1 MSDEEIKK
9 DAEEIAEEVETA
21 IIEAAETTT
30 EVEAQIIAIKAE
42 EAVQRAENAAATLEM
57 AATIQVANI
66 AQQAEQQVAEHVET
80 VEKIEGSLEW
90 AHEKINYL
98 ENSMSQLWS
107 KLDQWESHLQTPQL
121 LTDNQVPQTVE
132 IVEQPNAGEG
142 DQVEQKNLATEII
155 EVAEQA
161 EQKVKRK
168 IRAL

>member
-132 IVEQPNAGEG
+132 IVEQPNENEDDQAG
-142 DQVEQKNLATEII
+142 QNPAAEII
-155 EVAEQA
+155 EAVEQVP
-161 EQKVKRK
+161 EKIKRK